1 MVGQWRHLP
10 APARPIAE
18 AGDRAVAAARDH
30 DREAFDAAAASLG
43 GLDPA
48 QVGLLLGTVVR
59 LAMEDLHPDG
69 LDGDD
74 ARAVLTGVVR
84 EAAGWQPDV
93 DPYVFLVVLAGALGM
108 HDTSDDAP
116 VPKPEALA
124 RHAAL
129 LCAYLLDRR
138 PFPPYLDRAAQEI
151 ERTQLND

>member
-10 APARPIAE
+10 APARPIAD
-18 AGDRAVAAARDH
+18 AGARAVSAARDH
-30 DREAFDAAAASLG
+30 DREAFDGAAATLG
-43 GLDPA
+43 GLDPT

-74 ARAVLTGVVR
+74 ARSVLTGVVR
-84 EAAGWQPDV
+84 EATEWLPDV
-93 DPYVFLVVLAGALGM
+93 EPYVFLVVLAGALGM
-108 HDTSDDAP
+108 HDTEADAP

-129 LCAYLLDRR
+129 LCAHLLDRR
-138 PFPPYLDRAAQEI
+138 PFATYVDRAAREI